1 MRTRLPG
8 PLMAL
13 ALMALAALLLA
24 SPVMAEP
31 RQVWKATG
39 FKTPESV
46 IYDLAGELIYVSNV
60 NGEPG
65 VKDGNGFIS
74 KLDPAGRIEQLEW
87 VKGLDAPTGMT
98 LANGALYVADV
109 DRLVAIDVA
118 TGEIVAR
125 YEAKGARLNDVTAD
139 TQARIFVS
147 DILTNRIWM
156 LDGESFQLWVDD
168 PALDGPNGL
177 LAENTRLVVA
187 SWGTVGEGSG
197 EKVLGHLKTVDLAT
211 KAVGDL
217 GRGEPLG
224 NLDGLVSDGSEGYF
238 ATDWSTGTLLHV
250 AADGTATKALTLGQ
264 GTADLGIV
272 PELKVVLIPMMR
284 DDRVV
289 AYRLE

>member
-8 PLMAL
+8 P
-13 ALMALAALLLA
+13 LMALAALLLA

-31 RQVWKATG
+31 RQVWEATG

-125 YEAKGARLNDVTAD
+125 YEAEGARLNDVTAD

-156 LDGESFQLWVDD
+156 LDGESFELWVDD

-197 EKVLGHLKTVDLAT
+197 EKVPGHLKTVDLAT

-224 NLDGLVSDGSEGYF
+224 NLDGLVSDGGEGYF